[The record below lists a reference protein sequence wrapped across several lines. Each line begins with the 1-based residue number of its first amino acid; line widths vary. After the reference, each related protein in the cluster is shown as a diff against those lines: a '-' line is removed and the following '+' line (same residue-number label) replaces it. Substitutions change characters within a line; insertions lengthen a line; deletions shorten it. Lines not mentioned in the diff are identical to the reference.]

1 MDVVTESARWR
12 QWLFSEFYKLIHH
25 REEDNFDVVRFRGI
39 DPQTFFYEEHA
50 TYLAFLVD
58 NIQEFFRARCLLV
71 DDESK
76 DLFDRL
82 ILYRLLGHLHVRLP
96 FDHVHDRQQAAT
108 VSTWKVSDSTHSG
121 MFGPLSIFSVPVE
134 DRSIRVNAW
143 PGNVLATFMQ
153 NQYYLHRPNINV
165 AVSPGDHVIDA
176 GGCFGDTA
184 LRFAYEVGAHGR
196 VYTFDPIKEHC
207 DIMREAFA
215 MNPDLEKRLQIFE
228 FGLSDSFHDGKPG
241 TGGINPGAQATS
253 DLPLQK
259 IDALSFPAINFI
271 KMDIEGSELSALK
284 GAERSIRKWLPK
296 LAISLYH
303 RREDLFTIPLWIDAL
318 DCGYRCYLGHYS
330 MHREET
336 ILYASS
342 TR

>member
-1 MDVVTESARWR
+1 M
-12 QWLFSEFYKLIHH
+12 LFDF
-25 REEDNFDVVRFRGI
+25 EELTHKRSSMRS
-39 DPQTFFYEEHA
+39 TRRCSRSSS
-50 TYLAFLVD
+50 TTRRR
-58 NIQEFFRARCLLV
+58 FFRARCLLV

-96 FDHVHDRQQAAT
+96 FESSPRP
-108 VSTWKVSDSTHSG
+108 STSSNGFRLESWGIARTRACS
-121 MFGPLSIFSVPVE
+121 GPLSIFSVPVE
-134 DRSIRVNAW
+134 NGSIRVNAW
-143 PGNVLATFMQ
+143 PVNVLATFMQ
-153 NQYYLHRPNINV
+153 NQYYLHRPNIDV
-165 AVSPGDHVIDA
+165 AVAPGDHVIDA

-184 LRFAYEVGAHGR
+184 LRFAYEVGANGR

-215 MNPDLEKRLQIFE
+215 MNPDLEKRRQIFE
-228 FGLSDSFHDGKPG
+228 FGLSDSFRDGKPG
-241 TGGINPGAQATS
+241 AGGINPGAQATN
-253 DLPLQK
+253 DMPLQK

-271 KMDIEGSELSALK
+271 KMDIEGSELPALK

-303 RREDLFTIPLWIDAL
+303 RREDLFSIPLWIDAL
-318 DCGYRCYLGHYS
+318 DCGYKCYLGHYS